1 MDSGFRRNDGVKN
14 AAQRRDRMFKI
25 QTLNNISRN
34 GLDRLPANLY
44 RVANDVAE
52 PDAVLVRS
60 ADMHKS
66 PIASSVKAVARAGA
80 GVNNI
85 PVNDLTARGV
95 PVFNAP
101 GANANAVKEL
111 VVAGMLLAA
120 RNLADALGFVG
131 ELKSGD
137 DLHHRV
143 EAEKKRFVGSELSGK
158 TLGVVGLGAIGV
170 KVANAAHALGMR
182 VLGFDPHMTV
192 EGAWQLSSEVAKAGS
207 LSELFAASDYI
218 TFHVPL
224 NDKTRGI
231 FGPQALASARQGV
244 VLLNFAREGIVDAAT
259 LRDGLASGRI
269 GRYVSDF
276 PDADLLGNPRVIA
289 LPHLGAS
296 TGEAE
301 ENCAVMVVDQLRDFL
316 EHGNIRHSV
325 NFPETRMARTGTARI
340 CIANQNRPNM
350 IGQLSHVLGEAG
362 VNIAQMHNASR
373 ADIAYTLVDVDT
385 PVTDSLV
392 SAIAAI
398 DGILSVR
405 VIEG

>member
-1 MDSGFRRNDGVKN
+1 
-14 AAQRRDRMFKI
+14 MFKI

-66 PIASSVKAVARAGA
+66 PIATSVKAVARAGA

-85 PVNDLTARGV
+85 PVGDLSARGV

-131 ELKSGD
+131 ELKAGH
-137 DLHHRV
+137 DLHDRV

-170 KVANAAHALGMR
+170 KVANAAYALGMR

-207 LSELFAASDYI
+207 LNELFAASDYI
-218 TFHVPL
+218 SFHVPL
-224 NDKTRGI
+224 NDRTRGI
-231 FGPQALASARQGV
+231 FGAQALASARQGV
-244 VLLNFAREGIVDAAT
+244 VLLNFAREGIVDPAT

-325 NFPETRMARTGTARI
+325 NFPETRMARSGSARI

-350 IGQLSHVLGEAG
+350 IGQLSNVLGEAG